1 MGIVREFHGIGRRVG
16 IVFGCLTAVA
26 CSSQD
31 SDAPPM
37 GTVIAGAVGAAGAG
51 AGSGAADGNVGG
63 FGALGGAGGVG
74 GLGAMA
80 GVAGSGPVAG
90 AGPASVLQYHNHSNR
105 DGLYVDA
112 AFTRVASAMIRKDP
126 SFMAAIKG
134 PTYAQPLYFENPEGN
149 DLLITAT
156 EQNEV
161 SAFSPS
167 SGMPVWQK
175 TLAEP
180 GEPGCGGNI
189 RPLGITGTPVIDA
202 ATRTL
207 YVAAMTKGAQH
218 KIFALSLVDGST
230 LPGWPVDVNTVKA
243 GPVAFNSATQ
253 HQRGA
258 LLIVGKTL
266 YVPYGGH
273 FQDCGDYHGW
283 VVGVPLD
290 NPSAPL
296 GFATQGF
303 GGGIWAPGGLSSDG
317 TSIFASTGNTMA
329 EPGAI
334 NTTPSTWAHGNAV
347 LRLSPTL
354 TTIGEAQTADFFA
367 TENWKAQDMEGLD
380 LGGSSPVL
388 FSLPG
393 AEPSELALALGKSGE
408 AYLLNRI
415 DLGGMGGE
423 LQLTALSGGSIAGG
437 MIQATAV
444 YPTPSGMFA
453 AFRSAQP
460 VMDCKTG
467 SGNYGTLK
475 VSAGSPPTMSVEWCS
490 TGNGSGSPIVTSPDG
505 MTDSVVWY
513 FAGGR
518 LMGWNGE
525 TGTEVYSDPDSLGTI
540 DKFQT
545 PIVAKGRMFI
555 ASSNAVHAFTVK

>member
-1 MGIVREFHGIGRRVG
+1 MGASF
-16 IVFGCLTAVA
+16 
-26 CSSQD
+26 
-31 SDAPPM
+31 
-37 GTVIAGAVGAAGAG
+37 AGAMGAAGGAAGFGAAAGTGPTSGFGAPGAG
-51 AGSGAADGNVGG
+51 AGGLGVGPAAGT
-63 FGALGGAGGVG
+63 AGGA
-74 GLGAMA
+74 
-80 GVAGSGPVAG
+80 PVASTG
-90 AGPASVLQYHNHSNR
+90 MASVLQYHNHSNR

-112 AFTRVASAMIRKDP
+112 AFTRAAAAMIRRDP
-126 SFMAAIKG
+126 SFMVPIKG
-134 PTYAQPLYFENPEGN
+134 PTYAQPLYFDDPSGN

-161 SAFSPS
+161 SAFSPMT
-167 SGMPVWQK
+167 GMPVWQM
-175 TLAEP
+175 TLGEP

-202 ATRTL
+202 ESRTL
-207 YVAAMTKGAQH
+207 YVAAMLKGDQH
-218 KIFALSLVDGST
+218 KIFALSLEDGST

-243 GPVAFNSATQ
+243 GNVAFNSATQ

-258 LLIVGKTL
+258 LLIVGRTV

-290 NPSAPL
+290 NPSAPI
-296 GFATQGF
+296 GFATLGF
-303 GGGIWAPGGLSSDG
+303 GGGIWAPGGLASDG
-317 TSIFASTGNTMA
+317 TSVFASTGNTME

-347 LRLSPTL
+347 LRLSPGL
-354 TTIGEAQTADFFA
+354 TNIGEAQTADFFA
-367 TENWKAQDMEGLD
+367 TENWKMQDMEGLD

-393 AEPSELALALGKSGE
+393 ATPSELALALGKSGE
-408 AYLLNRI
+408 AYLLNRM

-423 LQLTALSGGSIAGG
+423 LQMTTISGGSIAGG

-453 AFRSAQP
+453 AFRSAQA
-460 VMDCKTG
+460 VMECKSG
-467 SGNYGTLK
+467 AGNYGTLK
-475 VSAGSPPTMSVEWCS
+475 VTPGSPPTMAVEWCS
-490 TGNGSGSPIVTSPDG
+490 EGNGTGSPIVTSPDG
-505 MTDSVVWY
+505 MTDSIVWY
-513 FAGGR
+513 FAGGK
-518 LMGWNGE
+518 LKGVNGE
-525 TGTEVYSDPDSLGTI
+525 TGTEIFSDPVSVGTI

-555 ASSNAVHAFTVK
+555 ASTNAVHAFTVK